1 VIALGEKTLRDFLRD
16 WLAKQANVRTIPVIT
31 FAYK

>member
-1 VIALGEKTLRDFLRD
+1 VIALCEKTLWDFHRDL
-16 WLAKQANVRTIPVIT
+16 LAKQANVRTVQVIT